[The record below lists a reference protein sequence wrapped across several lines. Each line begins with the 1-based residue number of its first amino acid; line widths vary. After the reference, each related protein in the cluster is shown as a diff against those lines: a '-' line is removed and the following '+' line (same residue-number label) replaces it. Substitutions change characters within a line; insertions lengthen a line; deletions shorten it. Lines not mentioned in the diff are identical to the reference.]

1 MLRLGQGVN
10 RAKCAHPEMVVNTT
24 AGLERS
30 VCLVCGEVTVRN
42 LSELDGDL
50 DRARFSRPADQQR
63 RH

>member
-1 MLRLGQGVN
+1 
-10 RAKCAHPEMVVNTT
+10 MVVNTT

-30 VCLVCGEVTVRN
+30 VCLVCGDVTVRN